1 MDSLFG
7 VSLTSIL
14 SGLLLVTCL
23 IIALLI
29 YIGCRHRLLLSM
41 GFRNV
46 IRRKTQ
52 TTLIVIGLMLSTLII
67 SAAFATGDTV
77 AYSVTDETYSNFGKV
92 DVIGEVKLD
101 SPEDIQQKHIEQI
114 RQHFLLNDNVDGV
127 TGTVRAYVPAIN
139 LDQLLSSPQAVLVG
153 IDDLSFEA
161 FGPLISVDECE
172 ELNTNSLKNKTCEL
186 HVNNLEKNEA
196 YVTNLLA
203 EEIQVSKNETIR
215 IYVENI
221 PHDFKVKDIIYDNA
235 IVSHFSNEG
244 GWGGVITNI
253 NSARNIL
260 GDPSRVDRVLISAQG
275 EVRGTL
281 ELIPAI
287 ESDFKDLIKNNE
299 LPIRTTQNKSEAIDF
314 AELIGS
320 IFVTFFLIFG
330 LFSIAA
336 GIMLI
341 FLTFVLLAAER
352 KAEMGM
358 ARAIGMNRLQ
368 LTFAFIAE
376 GMTYNIVSAFVG
388 AVLGL
393 GVSYALLQ
401 ILEALVF
408 DDSGF
413 DLSFHFN
420 WTGFFVSYLL
430 GIVITFITVALA
442 SWRSANINIVRAI
455 RDIPEPNLLKSKDT
469 SFSGLIAATVA
480 SVWYLICFILVSLN
494 TVLLFFAF
502 IKAREYYGASLL
514 AGIGI
519 IVFYIWGIKAYPI
532 NWTKPSKL
540 LILWWIFFLPS
551 GVALITWLLL
561 RTKQWANDHQN
572 TGGWALVMLLIGC
585 IGMYWGGWISQQ
597 AFAYTAGITLAI
609 FSIAIMAVHFK
620 SQARSTFTI
629 ASIVTLW
636 YWLLPL
642 PFSFFIEGATESG
655 TSEIWQDP
663 VNALF
668 TLFGLGHADI
678 SGNIEMFFVSGICI
692 TAASTLFVI
701 FNADILVKI
710 AGFFQPILGG
720 ITPAVRTAISYPLA
734 SKFRTGMTLSMFTL
748 VIFSLV
754 VMATLNYNFTQL
766 FTGEDAQGGFDI
778 QIIANENNALLD
790 LRTELINQGYDLDT
804 EIRSIGKLQ
813 SHQFKIRSTEKIND
827 KFKRYQVSGIDSDFI
842 DSANFPLS
850 TFAKGYSNDQS
861 VMKALKNNN
870 NFALG
875 NPQIFVRGDGG
886 FGPPPKGLQIEG
898 SITELQEMPW
908 EPIAVTFKISEENEE
923 RIFYIIGFVESPII
937 SGTVPQW
944 NSLFINY
951 EAFSEIHKDND
962 PESYFLV
969 TNQRDVENTV
979 RIANDIERSLI
990 NKGVQVISLSQKIQE
1005 NASTSNAFSSLFQG
1019 FMSLGLIVGVAALG
1033 VISFRTVTERRQQIG
1048 MLRAIG
1054 YSRKLIAFSFFLESS
1069 FIALTGIILGVSLGA
1084 ALGYNLMTSP
1094 DFTNGTDINVV
1105 IPWTRVL
1112 IVVGI
1117 AYLASAIMTI
1127 LPARSASKVPIAEA
1141 LRYE

>member
-14 SGLLLVTCL
+14 SGLMLVTSL

-29 YIGCRHRLLLSM
+29 YIGWRHRLLLSM

-52 TTLIVIGLMLSTLII
+52 TALIVIGLMLSTLII

-77 AYSVTDETYSNFGKV
+77 AYSVTNGTYWGFGNV
-92 DVIGEVKLD
+92 DVIGEVKRD
-101 SPEDIQQKHIEQI
+101 SPEGIQQKHVEQV
-114 RQHFLLNDNVDGV
+114 RQHFASNENVDGV
-127 TGTVRAYVPAIN
+127 TGTVKAYVPAIN

-161 FGPLISVDECE
+161 FGPLTSVSECE
-172 ELNTNSLKNKTCEL
+172 ELNTNALENINCQLDIK
-186 HVNNLEKNEA
+186 NLEKNEV
-196 YVTNLLA
+196 YVTYLLA
-203 EEIQVSKNETIR
+203 EEIQISKNETIR
-215 IYVENI
+215 IYIENS
-221 PHDFKVKDIIYDNA
+221 PYDFKVKDIIHDNN
-235 IVSHFSNEG
+235 IVSHFSNDG
-244 GWGGVITNI
+244 GWGGVVTNI
-253 NSARNIL
+253 ESSRSIL
-260 GDPSRVDRVLISAQG
+260 KSPLRVDNILISAQG
-275 EVRGTL
+275 GIRGTL
-281 ELIPAI
+281 DLIPGIENDFKELI
-287 ESDFKDLIKNNE
+287 KKND

-376 GMTYNIVSAFVG
+376 GMTYNIVSAFIG
-388 AVLGL
+388 AALGL

-401 ILEALVF
+401 ILESLVF
-408 DDSGF
+408 DDFGLE
-413 DLSFHFN
+413 LSFHFN
-420 WTGFFVSYLL
+420 WTGFFVAYLL

-455 RDIPEPNLLKSKDT
+455 RDIPEPDLLKSKDT
-469 SFSGLIAATVA
+469 SFSGLIAATGA
-480 SVWYLICFILVSLN
+480 SIWYLIWFVLVSLGA
-494 TVLLFFAF
+494 VLVFFGF
-502 IKAREYYGASLL
+502 IYGLTTYGASLL
-514 AGIGI
+514 AGIVI
-519 IVFYIWGIKAYPI
+519 SAFYIWGATHI
-532 NWTKPSKL
+532 NHKKSKF
-540 LILWWIFFLPS
+540 LIFWWISFNIIAF
-551 GVALITWLLL
+551 ITWLLL
-561 RTKQWANDHQN
+561 RTKQWASNHQN
-572 TGGWALVMLLIGC
+572 TGGWALLMLLIGC
-585 IGMYWGGWISQQ
+585 IAVYWGGWISQQ
-597 AFAYTAGITLAI
+597 AFAYTAGMTLAI
-609 FSIAIMAVHFK
+609 FSIAMMAVHFK
-620 SQARSTFTI
+620 AQARLTFTI
-629 ASIVTLW
+629 ASIITLW

-642 PFSFFIEGATESG
+642 PFSLFIESATTSG
-655 TSEIWQDP
+655 TAEVWQDP

-668 TLFGLGHADI
+668 KLFGLGHADI

-701 FNADILVKI
+701 FNADILVRV

-748 VIFSLV
+748 VVFSLV

-778 QIIANENNALLD
+778 QIIANENNALPD

-813 SHQFKIRSTEKIND
+813 SHQFKMRPTEKIND

-850 TFAKGYSNDQS
+850 TFAKGYSSEQS
-861 VMKALKNNN
+861 VMSALKNNS

-875 NPQIFVRGDGG
+875 NPQIFVRDDGG
-886 FGPPPKGLQIEG
+886 FGPPPEGLQIEG
-898 SITELQEMPW
+898 SITDLQETPW
-908 EPIAVTFKISEENEE
+908 EPIAVTFKAPDENEE

-951 EAFSEIHKDND
+951 ETFSEMHKDND

-979 RIANDIERSLI
+979 RIANGIERSLI
-990 NKGVQVISLSQKIQE
+990 NKGVQAISLSQKIQE
-1005 NASTSNAFSSLFQG
+1005 SASTSNAFSSLFQG

-1033 VISFRTVTERRQQIG
+1033 VIAFRTVTERRQQIG

-1069 FIALTGIILGVSLGA
+1069 FIALTGIVLGVSLGA

-1094 DFTNGTDINVV
+1094 DFTDGTDIDVV

-1127 LPARSASKVPIAEA
+1127 LPARSASKVPVAEA